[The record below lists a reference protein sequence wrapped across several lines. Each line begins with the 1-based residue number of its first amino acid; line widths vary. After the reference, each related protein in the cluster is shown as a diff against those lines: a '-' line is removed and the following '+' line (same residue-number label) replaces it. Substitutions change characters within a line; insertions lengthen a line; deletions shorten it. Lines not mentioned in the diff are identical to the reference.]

1 MEKKQS
7 ESIPII
13 IEILDES
20 DDIRRQELTYSLSR
34 ELRDLEAGSVHM
46 VTSPAEAGSKPGDA
60 ITWGSLA
67 LVTLPA
73 LLPKVVEFLGSWTMR
88 SEERKISVKTQ
99 VGDRSI
105 EIEYSPNAMPE
116 DELMIQV
123 NKLLEILD
131 SKE

>member
-116 DELMIQV
+116 DELMKQV